1 MTTRTI
7 ALVFHRLRPNA
18 VGLARDVAAW
28 AHQAGCNV
36 VCDESDVDAIS
47 QGGHSHVTASSSFRD
62 ADLLVS
68 VGGDGTML
76 RAVHS
81 LNGTPVPVMGVNVG
95 LLGYLTNVEPEMA
108 LGALDQCLR
117 GTEGSAFH
125 YDDRMMLRVLIQNG
139 STKQSWL
146 ALNEVVLEKQQSGHT
161 VRLGVDIDGTHF
173 VTYSADGL
181 IIATPTGSTAYA
193 LSARGPVLS
202 PRLNALLMTPVSPHM
217 MFDRSL
223 VLDPREEVVIEV
235 IGQRPVEIAIDGVAV
250 HTLLEGDR
258 VSVLAAT
265 ERARLLRFNDNRFH
279 QILRSKFGL
288 ADR

>member
-28 AHQAGCNV
+28 AHHAGCNV
-36 VCDESDVDAIS
+36 VCDESDVDAIA
-47 QGGHSHVTASSSFRD
+47 QGSHSHVTASSSFRD

-81 LNGTPVPVMGVNVG
+81 LSGTLVPVMGVNVG

-108 LGALDQCLR
+108 LGALDQWLR

-181 IIATPTGSTAYA
+181 IVATPTGSTAYA

>member
-36 VCDESDVDAIS
+36 VCDESDVDAIA
-47 QGGHSHVTASSSFRD
+47 QGAHSHVTASSSFRD

-108 LGALDQCLR
+108 LGALDQWLR

-181 IIATPTGSTAYA
+181 IVATPTGSTAYA

-235 IGQRPVEIAIDGVAV
+235 LGQRPVEIAIDGVAV

>member
-108 LGALDQCLR
+108 LGALDQWLR

>member
-18 VGLARDVAAW
+18 IALARDIAAW

-36 VCDESDVDAIS
+36 VCDESDVDAIA
-47 QGGHSHVTASSSFRD
+47 QGGHSPVTASNSFRV

-95 LLGYLTNVEPEMA
+95 LLGYLTNVEPEMT
-108 LGALDQCLR
+108 LGALDQWLR
-117 GTEGSAFH
+117 GTEGTSFH
-125 YDDRMMLRVLIQNG
+125 YDDRMMLRVSIQNG

-235 IGQRPVEIAIDGVAV
+235 MGQRPVEIAIDGVAV

-258 VSVLAAT
+258 VSVVAAT

>member
-47 QGGHSHVTASSSFRD
+47 QGGHIHVTASSSFRD

-95 LLGYLTNVEPEMA
+95 LLGYLTNVEPDMA
-108 LGALDQCLR
+108 LGALDQWLR

-265 ERARLLRFNDNRFH
+265 ERARLLRFNYNRFH

>member
-1 MTTRTI
+1 MRTI

-108 LGALDQCLR
+108 LGALDQWLR

>member
-1 MTTRTI
+1 MTARKI
-7 ALVFHRLRPNA
+7 AVVFHHRRPNA
-18 VGLARDVAAW
+18 VRLAGDIAAW
-28 AHQAGCNV
+28 AHSAGCSV
-36 VCDESDVDAIS
+36 CCDEADVDAIN
-47 QGGHSHVTASSSFRD
+47 QGGTIPVVGSSSWRD

-76 RAVHS
+76 RAIHS
-81 LNGTPVPVMGVNVG
+81 LGGTLVPVIGVNVG
-95 LLGYLTNVEPEMA
+95 LLGYLTHVEPEA
-108 LGALDQCLR
+108 VLAALDQWLN
-117 GTEGSAFH
+117 GVEGSSFH
-125 YDDRMMLRVLIQNG
+125 YDDRMLLRVSVQNG
-139 STKQSWL
+139 SKTQSWL
-146 ALNEVVLEKQQSGHT
+146 ALNEVVFEKKQSGHT

-202 PRLNALLMTPVSPHM
+202 PRLQALLMTPVSPHM

-223 VLDPREEVVIEV
+223 VLDPREEVVVEV
-235 IGQRPVEIAIDGVAV
+235 MGQRPVEIAIDGVAV
-250 HTLLEGDR
+250 HTLLAGDR
-258 VSVLAAT
+258 VSVQAAP
-265 ERARLLRFNDNRFH
+265 EQARLIRFNDDRFH

>member
-1 MTTRTI
+1 VTSRTI

-18 VGLARDVAAW
+18 IALARDVAAW
-28 AHQAGCNV
+28 AHLAGCNV
-36 VCDESDVDAIS
+36 VCDESDVDAIA
-47 QGGHSHVTASSSFRD
+47 QGSHSHVAASNSFRD

-81 LNGTPVPVMGVNVG
+81 LGGTLVPVMGVNVG

-108 LGALDQCLR
+108 LGALDQWLH
-117 GTEGSAFH
+117 GTEGSSFH
-125 YDDRMMLRVLIQNG
+125 YDDRMMLRASIQNG
-139 STKQSWL
+139 SKKQTWL

-181 IIATPTGSTAYA
+181 IVATPTGSTAYA

-258 VSVLAAT
+258 VSVIAAT

>member
-95 LLGYLTNVEPEMA
+95 LLGYLTNVEPDMA
-108 LGALDQCLR
+108 LGALDQWLR

>member
-1 MTTRTI
+1 MATRTI
-7 ALVFHRLRPNA
+7 AVVFHRLRPNA
-18 VGLARDVAAW
+18 VQLARDIAAW
-28 AHQAGCNV
+28 AHQAGCKV
-36 VCDESDVDAIS
+36 VCDESDVEAIAE
-47 QGGHSHVTASSSFRD
+47 GGTSDVMASNSLRD

-81 LNGTPVPVMGVNVG
+81 LSGTLVPVMGVNVG
-95 LLGYLTNVEPEMA
+95 LLGYLTNVEPEMV
-108 LGALDQCLR
+108 LSALDQWLH
-117 GTEGSAFH
+117 GTEGSSFH
-125 YDDRMMLRVLIQNG
+125 YDDRMMLKVSIQNG
-139 STKQSWL
+139 SKKQTWL

-223 VLDPREEVVIEV
+223 VLDPREEVVVEV
-235 IGQRPVEIAIDGVAV
+235 MGQRPVEIAIDGVAV
-250 HTLLEGDR
+250 HTLLAGDR
-258 VSVLAAT
+258 VSVLAAA

>member
-1 MTTRTI
+1 MTARTI

-108 LGALDQCLR
+108 LGALDQWLR

>member
-18 VGLARDVAAW
+18 IALARDVAAW

-36 VCDESDVDAIS
+36 VCDESDVDAIV
-47 QGGHSHVTASSSFRD
+47 QGGHSQVTASSSFRD

-108 LGALDQCLR
+108 LGAFDQWLR
-117 GTEGSAFH
+117 GTEGTSFH
-125 YDDRMMLRVLIQNG
+125 YDDRMMLRVSIQNG

-223 VLDPREEVVIEV
+223 VLDPREEVIVEV
-235 IGQRPVEIAIDGVAV
+235 MGQRPVEIAIDGVAV
-250 HTLLEGDR
+250 HTLLAGDR

>member
-18 VGLARDVAAW
+18 VGLASDVAAW

-108 LGALDQCLR
+108 LGALDQWLR

>member
-108 LGALDQCLR
+108 FGALDQWLR

>member
-18 VGLARDVAAW
+18 IALARDVAAW

-36 VCDESDVDAIS
+36 VCDESDVDAIA

-108 LGALDQCLR
+108 LGALDQWLR

>member
-81 LNGTPVPVMGVNVG
+81 LNGTPVPVMGINVG

-108 LGALDQCLR
+108 LGALDQWLR

>member
-28 AHQAGCNV
+28 AHHAGCNV
-36 VCDESDVDAIS
+36 VCDESDVDAIA
-47 QGGHSHVTASSSFRD
+47 QGSHSHVTASSSFRD

-81 LNGTPVPVMGVNVG
+81 LSGTLVPVMGVNVG

-108 LGALDQCLR
+108 LGALDQWLH

-181 IIATPTGSTAYA
+181 IVATPTGSTAYA

-258 VSVLAAT
+258 VSVIAAT